1 MQPGHGETIKEP
13 QGEPGE
19 TGRLLRWATCCLP
32 LFGDQIGESQKK
44 NNTRLVL
51 DVGTPS
57 LLFTFMVRAH
67 SLSLIY
73 ESTIILI
80 AVF

>member
-1 MQPGHGETIKEP
+1 MQLGHGETLKEP
-13 QGEPGE
+13 KRSPEKRAVCS
-19 TGRLLRWATCCLP
+19 GRQRVVYLYLVIRLARAR
-32 LFGDQIGESQKK
+32 KK

-57 LLFTFMVRAH
+57 LLFTMVRAH